1 MLHSKCLQSLPPPL
15 PSSQT
20 SQASPNQERGEGGRE
35 GSSVLK
41 AVVGSRA
48 RFSIDPTLKEQFHG
62 MVHQEDF
69 GINSGF
75 DLALSSYSC
84 LENTD
89 VMIYHY
95 IVRAARGSKVVPECK
110 KLTVM
115 FCVGIG
121 NQLVSFPQPVC
132 DTWLLWVFPSKR

>member
-1 MLHSKCLQSLPPPL
+1 
-15 PSSQT
+15 
-20 SQASPNQERGEGGRE
+20 
-35 GSSVLK
+35 
-41 AVVGSRA
+41 
-48 RFSIDPTLKEQFHG
+48 

-69 GINSGF
+69 GINLGF

-84 LENTD
+84 LENTGL
-89 VMIYHY
+89 MIYHC

-115 FCVGIG
+115 LCVGIG
-121 NQLVSFPQPVC
+121 NQLVFFPQPVC

>member
-1 MLHSKCLQSLPPPL
+1 
-15 PSSQT
+15 
-20 SQASPNQERGEGGRE
+20 
-35 GSSVLK
+35 
-41 AVVGSRA
+41 
-48 RFSIDPTLKEQFHG
+48 

-84 LENTD
+84 LENTGL
-89 VMIYHY
+89 MIYHC
-95 IVRAARGSKVVPECK
+95 IVRATRGSKVVPECK